1 MQKPW
6 SPAQP
11 NAKVSHFLDFSKAS
25 PEALDQIL
33 SALNAEV
40 DRALSENRFPSVEG
54 AFLHLGSLSN
64 LLQ

>member
-1 MQKPW
+1 MQKPARPD
-6 SPAQP
+6 SMLI
-11 NAKVSHFLDFSKAS
+11 HFLDFSKAS

-33 SALNAEV
+33 GALNAEV